1 MRWVNISVYHPA
13 IRLCFSDLPRLTLG
27 GLHCNDTEYN
37 VCLRLAELGGGF
49 CSDSLWPWE
58 SPFLGLLT
66 ICGVMWEGVA
76 GWFRVHILL
85 SGIQS
90 EALKQRGILNA
101 EYFFSSSDSSCGVG
115 WQRRT
120 HERKD
125 LAFILKSL
133 LLFIQAAIVV
143 VFNFAMVLLIFPAI
157 LSLDLHRR
165 EDKRLDILCC
175 FYR

>member
-1 MRWVNISVYHPA
+1 MIQNIMSVWGW
-13 IRLCFSDLPRLTLG
+13 RSC
-27 GLHCNDTEYN
+27 
-37 VCLRLAELGGGF
+37 VCVCVGGGF

-58 SPFLGLLT
+58 SPFLGLLS
-66 ICGVMWEGVA
+66 ICGVMGEGVA

-85 SGIQS
+85 FGIQS
-90 EALKQRGILNA
+90 EALKQQGIPNA
-101 EYFFSSSDSSCGVG
+101 ECFFSSSDSSCGVG

-133 LLFIQAAIVV
+133 FFSYSLFRQLLWLSLTL
-143 VFNFAMVLLIFPAI
+143 AMVLLIFPAI

-165 EDKRLDILCC
+165 EDKRLYILCC